1 MHTLPE
7 TGYLRLP
14 QIIGN
19 PKAVPPIPAIIPVAK
34 STFWNGVRTGRYP
47 KPIKLSPRVTVWK
60 VEDIRA
66 FIEKSNTDGGT
77 HE

>member
-1 MHTLPE
+1 MHSLPE

-14 QIIGN
+14 QIIGDK
-19 PKAVPPIPAIIPVAK
+19 KAVPPIPAIIPVAK
-34 STFWNGVRTGRYP
+34 STFWQGIRTGRYP

-66 FIEKSNTDGGT
+66 FIEKSNADGGYA
-77 HE
+77 